1 MASDTPP
8 LRRAAR
14 HAAAYLLLAA
24 VLWLW
29 PFFLAGW
36 KGRAYPALP
45 GTVTFQYSAA
55 GFFTKR
61 AERWWDHHVE
71 LRLADGG
78 WVEMDERSVF
88 PMGAFGHRTRLDR
101 ILNETHRSPLDGRI
115 RARIAGHIAGKLAL
129 GTVDGIDPG
138 SVAEIRLVRSV
149 WPVGEPGMAR
159 PAGRWSPPPSTT
171 LPRERRWVLGTW
183 RCAGG
188 RAVPA
193 AGVRRSR
200 TEAPPPRDSPAR
212 RRIVLPPPG
221 GKGASAPDA
230 PERPQ

>member
-1 MASDTPP
+1 MASDTSPP
-8 LRRAAR
+8 QRAVR
-14 HAAAYLLLAA
+14 HAVAYLLLAT

-36 KGRAYPALP
+36 KGRAYRALP
-45 GTVTFQYSAA
+45 EAVAFQYSAA

-71 LRLADGG
+71 LRLADGS

-101 ILNETHRSPLDGRI
+101 ILNETHRSPLGERV
-115 RARIAGHIAGKLAL
+115 RARIARHIAEKLAL
-129 GTVDGIDPG
+129 GAVDGIDPG

-159 PAGRWSPPPSTT
+159 PAGRWSPPPSTA
-171 LPRERRWVLGTW
+171 LPRERRWVLDTW
-183 RCAGG
+183 RYAGG
-188 RAVPA
+188 RVVPT
-193 AGVRRSR
+193 AGARRAQP
-200 TEAPPPRDSPAR
+200 EAPPAQDSPAR

-221 GKGASAPDA
+221 GAGTGHP
-230 PERPQ
+230 